1 MKSGF
6 VSLIGRPNA
15 GKSTLIN
22 ILAGDKIAIT
32 SSKPQTTRNII
43 QGIYNDDD
51 TQIIF
56 VDTPGIHKPINK
68 LGRIL
73 NKEALGMADEVD
85 AILLIVDGSEYFGN
99 QEKYILETLKGK
111 KVPVILVINKI
122 DKLAKKEI
130 LEKVAEYKNYYP
142 FADIVPISA
151 IQSNNIG
158 TLLKVVKK
166 YLTDEVRY
174 FETDV
179 KTTNSRNFMISEFV
193 REKVLELTEKE
204 VPHSVTCVTTSF
216 EDKTNIANIMVD
228 IIVERDSL
236 KKIII
241 GKKGSMLKN
250 IGTMARKDI
259 EKYLGK
265 QVYLELYVKT
275 IKNWRDKEKRLQEFG
290 FNDFE

>member
-99 QEKYILETLKGK
+99 QEKYILEILKGK

-216 EDKTNIANIMVD
+216 EDKTNIMVD

-275 IKNWRDKEKRLQEFG
+275 IKNWRDKEKYINEFG
-290 FNDFE
+290 FNETE